1 MVTEKV
7 RLTRK
12 DKISTGSFHQ
22 LHILCVCVNHMSS
35 KFNVCL
41 KPFHNRDNPVPLT
54 GIGNLNGKILGN
66 GGTSERAGKKIG
78 LLDRKA
84 EKWGLL

>member
-1 MVTEKV
+1 MK
-7 RLTRK
+7 K
-12 DKISTGSFHQ
+12 QKNSSGS
-22 LHILCVCVNHMSS
+22 
-35 KFNVCL
+35 
-41 KPFHNRDNPVPLT
+41 
-54 GIGNLNGKILGN
+54 GN

>member
-1 MVTEKV
+1 M
-7 RLTRK
+7 
-12 DKISTGSFHQ
+12 
-22 LHILCVCVNHMSS
+22 CVNNISS

-41 KPFHNRDNPVPLT
+41 KPFRNRDNPVPLI